1 MPGNKV
7 ANGRLDIN
15 QALQLVPL
23 TPSAS
28 GSSSSASSFGSGAA
42 VESFGAAEIVPE
54 PTTEPQEDTSNR
66 AQIES
71 NVTSAPLVAPQAP
84 ARYTVGSSLNNT
96 IQGTWAPGYAVS
108 LLNIAPVPAPAESL
122 PEAMGS
128 SGAAPMAASAM
139 LPAKQG

>member
-15 QALQLVPL
+15 QAMQLVPL
-23 TPSAS
+23 NPNTPGSSGSAS
-28 GSSSSASSFGSGAA
+28 TFGSGAA

-54 PTTEPQEDTSNR
+54 PTTEPQEPATSNR

-84 ARYTVGSSLNNT
+84 ARYTVGSSLDNT
-96 IQGTWAPGYAVS
+96 IQGTWAPGYAFS
-108 LLNIAPVPAPAESL
+108 LNIAPAPAPAESL

-128 SGAAPMAASAM
+128 KSAAAPAM
-139 LPAKQG
+139 LAAAKQG

>member
-23 TPSAS
+23 STSS
-28 GSSSSASSFGSGAA
+28 SSSSASSFGSGAA

-54 PTTEPQEDTSNR
+54 PTTEPQEAASSNR

-71 NVTSAPLVAPQAP
+71 NVTSSPEVAPQAP
-84 ARYTVGSSLNNT
+84 ARYTVGSSLDNT
-96 IQGTWAPGYAVS
+96 IQGTWAPGYAIS
-108 LLNIAPVPAPAESL
+108 LLNIAPVPAPAASL
-122 PEAMGS
+122 PEAMG

-139 LPAKQG
+139 LAAKKG